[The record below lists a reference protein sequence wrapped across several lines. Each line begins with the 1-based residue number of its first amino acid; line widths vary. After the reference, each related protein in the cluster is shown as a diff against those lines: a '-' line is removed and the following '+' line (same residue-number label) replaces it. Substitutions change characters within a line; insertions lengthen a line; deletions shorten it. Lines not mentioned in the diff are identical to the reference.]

1 MNLYMILNALSSA
14 GLWCRTMEDGGRMA
28 ALVALAVQRRYLGM
42 VVEARRSWLHWPL
55 IHLHW
60 NWGIG

>member
-14 GLWCRTMEDGGRMA
+14 GLWRRTMADGGLMA
-28 ALVALAVQRRYLGM
+28 ALVALAVQCRYRAM
-42 VVEARRSWLHWPL
+42 PL